1 MNNSVIKFEL
11 FQGLVINNTVRIVHG
26 IIFPVGLIIST
37 IFYWGTIY
45 YERYGGDPMKRTIQN
60 KLISAIALS
69 IVMRCYTT
77 NIVIAWRLQIGP
89 LNDSVA
95 MVAVFID
102 ALFETFM
109 MVNLSE
115 ITIYKVRIFPNSYSV
130 VTLNNWR
137 SQYLY
142 VDSF

>member
-26 IIFPVGLIIST
+26 IIFPVGLIISS

-60 KLISAIALS
+60 KLISAIALC
-69 IVMRCYTT
+69 ILMRCYTT
-77 NIVIAWRLQIGP
+77 NIIIAWRLQIGP
-89 LNDSVA
+89 LNDNLA

-102 ALFETFM
+102 AFYETFI

-115 ITIYKVRIFPNSYSV
+115 ITIYKVRIFPNS
-130 VTLNNWR
+130 
-137 SQYLY
+137 
-142 VDSF
+142 

>member
-26 IIFPVGLIIST
+26 IIFPVGLIISS

-45 YERYGGDPMKRTIQN
+45 YERYGCDPMKRTIQN

-69 IVMRCYTT
+69 IIMRCYTT

-89 LNDSVA
+89 LNDNVA

-115 ITIYKVRIFPNSYSV
+115 ITIYKVRIFPKFYSGV
-130 VTLNNWR
+130 MLNMAK
-137 SQYLY
+137 
-142 VDSF
+142 

>member
-1 MNNSVIKFEL
+1 MNNSVIEFEL

-69 IVMRCYTT
+69 IIMRCYTT
-77 NIVIAWRLQIGP
+77 NIVIAWRFQIGP
-89 LNDSVA
+89 LNDNVA

-102 ALFETFM
+102 AVFETFM
-109 MVNLSE
+109 MINLSE
-115 ITIYKVRIFPNSYSV
+115 IIIYKV
-130 VTLNNWR
+130 
-137 SQYLY
+137 
-142 VDSF
+142 